1 VQGAYSYTDHD
12 FSAALGLLAAGRVE
26 LTSWS
31 KVYGLGEGASLFT
44 RLLTH
49 TEPCI
54 KALLDP
60 RG

>member
-1 VQGAYSYTDHD
+1 
-12 FSAALGLLAAGRVE
+12 LLAAGRVE